1 MQDPKHC
8 WELYADLSGQGA
20 GLELV
25 DVLVALLV
33 AGPHQVRLQPQQGRR
48 GRHVADSNG
57 ESSGTIYSFMFKP
70 EPVDPDPDPAFQVN
84 PDTDQDLGF

>member
-1 MQDPKHC
+1 MYSNKCSEIGKHS

-48 GRHVADSNG
+48 GGHVADTNG
-57 ESSGTIYSFMFKP
+57 ESSGTIYIPLCSN
-70 EPVDPDPDPAFQVN
+70 QC
-84 PDTDQDLGF
+84 